1 MRFLLKGQIKLYNQ
15 EVSSVS
21 ADKIEI
27 KDEYKWNLEDIYSSD
42 EDWEKDFNRV
52 NELLPGYRKFI
63 GKLGSSA
70 ETLLSCFK
78 FDDELGIKLERL
90 SLYAMLAKD
99 SDMSIPR
106 YQAMEDRI
114 RSLYSRV
121 SAESSFIKPELLEIP
136 DEKLLFMIRSDEELE
151 VYEHTID
158 NLLRTKAHSLS
169 KPEEQLL
176 ALAGDISQ
184 NAYNSYSMFT
194 NADLKFGFVKC
205 ESGKDV
211 EITHAKF

>member
-1 MRFLLKGQIKLYNQ
+1 MA
-15 EVSSVS
+15 

-27 KDEYKWNLEDIYSSD
+27 KDEYRWNLEDIYPSD

-63 GKLGSSA
+63 GKLGSSV

-99 SDMSIPR
+99 SDMRVPK

-114 RSLYSRV
+114 KSSLLQG
-121 SAESSFIKPELLEIP
+121 SAASSFIKPELLEIP
-136 DEKLLFMIRSDEELE
+136 DENCYPLIRSD
-151 VYEHTID
+151 
-158 NLLRTKAHSLS
+158 RRA
-169 KPEEQLL
+169 
-176 ALAGDISQ
+176 
-184 NAYNSYSMFT
+184 
-194 NADLKFGFVKC
+194 
-205 ESGKDV
+205 
-211 EITHAKF
+211 